1 MSSSNTNLIGWD
13 HEFPLPPENAD
24 FAKDVEVEALLD
36 YLENN
41 ELPEDRREQVMEQA
55 AERLNTIDRQTLRST
70 EDFTTRSLCFVKDGQ
85 IVLLENVWAELYVED
100 AQPGKS
106 PRWKAC
112 FLRLW
117 RMYDV

>member
-1 MSSSNTNLIGWD
+1 MSSSNTTLIGWD

-41 ELPEDRREQVMEQA
+41 ELPEDRREQIMEQA
-55 AERLNTIDRQTLRST
+55 AERMNTIDRQTLRSA
-70 EDFTTRSLCFVKDGQ
+70 EDFTTRSLYFVNDGQ
-85 IVLLENVWAELYVED
+85 IFLLEIVWAELYVED

-112 FLRLW
+112 YLRLW